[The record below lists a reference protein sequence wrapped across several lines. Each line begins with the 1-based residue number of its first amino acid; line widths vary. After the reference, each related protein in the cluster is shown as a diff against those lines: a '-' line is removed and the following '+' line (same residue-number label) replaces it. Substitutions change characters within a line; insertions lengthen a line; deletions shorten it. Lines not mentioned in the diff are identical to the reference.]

1 MARKTT
7 KTVTFSKRM
16 EEYAKEA
23 LNEAQQINIEK
34 KKYLLSIEA
43 DIIQAKAEGYIFRDI
58 AAVATIELLK
68 SDIQKSCIVKNKEG
82 IEIEKE
88 TKITPADIKNICEPI
103 EK

>member
-1 MARKTT
+1 
-7 KTVTFSKRM
+7 
-16 EEYAKEA
+16 
-23 LNEAQQINIEK
+23 
-34 KKYLLSIEA
+34 
-43 DIIQAKAEGYIFRDI
+43 
-58 AAVATIELLK
+58 LK